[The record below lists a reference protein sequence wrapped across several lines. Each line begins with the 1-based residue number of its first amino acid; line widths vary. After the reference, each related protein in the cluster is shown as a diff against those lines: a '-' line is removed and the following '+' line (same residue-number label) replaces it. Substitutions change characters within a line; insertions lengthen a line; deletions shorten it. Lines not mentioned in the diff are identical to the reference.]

1 MTITPYKIRSH
12 SVSVRSNR
20 GAAVG
25 VTTFTSVPKRLSFPF
40 ARAAFIESFQAPPFC
55 VNRLAQAS
63 PIVASWVP
71 SLHAILFFGM
81 LRFAQLC
88 ESIAATPKKTEKVA
102 LVAQYL
108 RAAPVEEAALGAL
121 YLCGRVFPRRE
132 ERVLSI
138 GFSIL
143 LRAVAGIAKRSPREL
158 APILRHH
165 GDLGAGAEEI
175 LRDHPVRP
183 SLSLPQIA
191 EVYASLAQQRRAAAK
206 QALLEHT
213 LQRLYSIEAKYFIKI
228 ATGELRIGLKE
239 SLVEEGI
246 AKAFDQTLPA
256 VQRANMLLGDIT
268 DVLRLAVANQLT
280 SVSLQ
285 LFRPISVMLASPAE
299 TSADLVAAFPNG
311 ALVEDKFDGIRA
323 QVHKRNSQVEIY
335 SRTLDR
341 VTEFPELLE
350 HFRGITGDFILDGE
364 IIGWR
369 DGRAIPFTELQQRL
383 GRKQIDLFTT
393 SQVPVSFVAFDL
405 LLLDDRSLLETPLAE
420 RRLFLEQLL
429 AKTEQPA
436 LQFTRAELC
445 RTVEE
450 IEHRFLLA
458 LDTGN
463 EGLLAKAPESPYVPG
478 RRGQFW
484 MKLKRPLATL
494 DVVVTIA
501 EYGHGKRRGLL
512 SDYTFAVR
520 DDGRL
525 VNIGKAYSGL
535 TDVEIRDLT
544 QYFLE
549 HTTED
554 RGFQRDVEPTV
565 VLEVAF
571 NNVQRSQ
578 RHDSGFALR
587 FPRILRLRPDKP
599 VAEIDTLARVR
610 EIFDSQHAKMQ

>member
-1 MTITPYKIRSH
+1 
-12 SVSVRSNR
+12 
-20 GAAVG
+20 
-25 VTTFTSVPKRLSFPF
+25 L
-40 ARAAFIESFQAPPFC
+40 
-55 VNRLAQAS
+55 
-63 PIVASWVP
+63 
-71 SLHAILFFGM
+71 
-81 LRFAQLC
+81 
-88 ESIAATPKKTEKVA
+88 
-102 LVAQYL
+102 
-108 RAAPVEEAALGAL
+108 APV
-121 YLCGRVFPRRE
+121 
-132 ERVLSI
+132 
-138 GFSIL
+138 
-143 LRAVAGIAKRSPREL
+143 
-158 APILRHH
+158 LRHH

-175 LRDHPVRP
+175 LRDHPVTS
-183 SLSLPQIA
+183 SLTLPHIA
-191 EVYASLAQQRRAAAK
+191 EVYAALAQQRGPAAK

-213 LQRLYSIEAKYFIKI
+213 LQRLTALEAKYFIKI
-228 ATGELRIGLKE
+228 ATTELRIGLKE
-239 SLVEEGI
+239 SLVEEAI
-246 AKAFDQTLPA
+246 AKAFDQALLA

-268 DVLRLAVANQLT
+268 DVLRLAVANQLS

-299 TSADLVAAFPNG
+299 TPADLVAAFPNG

-323 QVHKRNSQVEIY
+323 QVHKRGSQVEMY

-341 VTEFPELLE
+341 VTEFPELLDPI
-350 HFRGITGDFILDGE
+350 RNISGDFILDGE

-393 SQVPVSFVAFDL
+393 AQVPVSFVAFDL
-405 LLLDDRSLLETPLAE
+405 LLLDGRTLLDVPLAE
-420 RRLFLEQLL
+420 RRLLLERLL
-429 AKTEQPA
+429 AKAEQPA

-445 RTVEE
+445 RSVDE
-450 IEHRFLLA
+450 IESRFLLA
-458 LDTGN
+458 LNTGN

-535 TDVEIRDLT
+535 TDVEIRELT
-544 QYFLE
+544 QYFLK

-554 RGFQRDVEPTV
+554 RGFQCDVEPTI

-571 NNVQRSQ
+571 NNIQRSD

-587 FPRILRLRPDKP
+587 FPRIVRLRPDKP
-599 VAEIDTLARVR
+599 VDEIDTLARVR
-610 EIFDSQHAKMQ
+610 EIFDSQHPTKKS

>member
-1 MTITPYKIRSH
+1 
-12 SVSVRSNR
+12 
-20 GAAVG
+20 
-25 VTTFTSVPKRLSFPF
+25 
-40 ARAAFIESFQAPPFC
+40 
-55 VNRLAQAS
+55 
-63 PIVASWVP
+63 
-71 SLHAILFFGM
+71 M

-88 ESIAATPKKTEKVA
+88 ESIAATAKKNEKVS
-102 LVAQYL
+102 LVAEYL
-108 RAAPVEEAALGAL
+108 RATPVDDSALAALF
-121 YLCGRVFPRRE
+121 LCGRVFPRRE

-143 LRAVAGIAKRSPREL
+143 LRAVAKIADKNPANL
-158 APILRHH
+158 AQVLRHH

-175 LRDHPVRP
+175 LRHHPVRP
-183 SLSLPQIA
+183 SLALPQIA
-191 EVYASLAQQRRAAAK
+191 EVYASLAQQRGPAAK
-206 QALLEHT
+206 QGLLEHT
-213 LQRLYSIEAKYFIKI
+213 LPRLSALEAKYFIKI

-239 SLVEEGI
+239 SLVEEAI
-246 AKAFDQTLPA
+246 AKAFGQTLPA

-268 DVLRLAVANQLT
+268 EVLRLAAANQLS

-299 TSADLVAAFPNG
+299 TPAELVAAFPNG

-323 QVHKRNSQVEIY
+323 QVHKRDSRVEIY

-341 VTEFPELLE
+341 VTEFPELLGPI
-350 HFRGITGDFILDGE
+350 RSIPGDFILDGE

-383 GRKQIDLFTT
+383 GRKHVDLFTT
-393 SQVPVSFVAFDL
+393 AQVPVSFVAFDL
-405 LLLDDRSLLETPLAE
+405 LLLDGRTLLDTPLVE
-420 RRLFLEQLL
+420 RRLLLERLL
-429 AKTEQPA
+429 ATVEQSA
-436 LQFTRAELC
+436 LQFTRAKLC

-450 IEHRFLLA
+450 IEDRFRLA
-458 LDTGN
+458 IETGN
-463 EGLLAKAPESPYVPG
+463 EGLLAKAPESRYAPG

-501 EYGHGKRRGLL
+501 EYGHGKRHGLL

-520 DDGRL
+520 DDARL

-535 TDVEIRDLT
+535 TDVEIRGLT

-554 RGFQRDVEPTV
+554 RSFQRDVEPTV

-571 NNVQRSQ
+571 NNIQRSD
-578 RHDSGFALR
+578 RHESGFALR
-587 FPRILRLRPDKP
+587 FPRIVRLRPDKP

-610 EIFDSQHAKMQ
+610 EIFDSQHVRKN

>member
-1 MTITPYKIRSH
+1 MRYWYS
-12 SVSVRSNR
+12 
-20 GAAVG
+20 A
-25 VTTFTSVPKRLSFPF
+25 
-40 ARAAFIESFQAPPFC
+40 
-55 VNRLAQAS
+55 
-63 PIVASWVP
+63 
-71 SLHAILFFGM
+71 M

-88 ESIAATPKKTEKVA
+88 ESIAATTKKTEKVR
-102 LVAQYL
+102 LVAAYL
-108 RAAPVEEAALGAL
+108 QVTPVEEASLAAL

-143 LRAVAGIAKRSPREL
+143 LRAVAKIAKRNPAEL

-175 LRDHPVRP
+175 LQDHAVTS
-183 SLSLPQIA
+183 SLTLPLVA
-191 EVYASLAQQRRAAAK
+191 EVYASLAQQRGPAAK
-206 QALLEHT
+206 QVLLEHT
-213 LQRLYSIEAKYFIKI
+213 LQRLSALEAKYFIKI
-228 ATGELRIGLKE
+228 ATSELRIGLKE

-246 AKAFDQTLPA
+246 AKAFNQSLPD

-268 DVLRLAVANQLT
+268 DVVRLAVANQLS

-299 TSADLVAAFPNG
+299 APADLVAAFPKG

-323 QVHKRNSQVEIY
+323 QVHKRGSQVEIY

-341 VTEFPELLE
+341 VTEFPELLDPI
-350 HFRGITGDFILDGE
+350 RNISGDFILDGE

-393 SQVPVSFVAFDL
+393 AQVPVSFVAFDL
-405 LLLDDRSLLETPLAE
+405 LLLDGRTLLDVPLAE
-420 RRLFLEQLL
+420 RRLLMERLL
-429 AKTEQPA
+429 ARAEQSA

-445 RTVEE
+445 RTVDE
-450 IEHRFLLA
+450 IENRFRLA
-458 LDTGN
+458 LETGN

-494 DVVVTIA
+494 DVVVTVA
-501 EYGHGKRRGLL
+501 EFGHGKRRGLL

-535 TDVEIRDLT
+535 TDVEIRELT
-544 QYFLE
+544 KYFLE

-571 NNVQRSQ
+571 NNVQRSN

-587 FPRILRLRPDKP
+587 FPRIVRLRPDKP
-599 VAEIDTLARVR
+599 VAEIDTLARLR
-610 EIFDSQHAKMQ
+610 EIFDSQHAKKS

>member
-1 MTITPYKIRSH
+1 
-12 SVSVRSNR
+12 
-20 GAAVG
+20 
-25 VTTFTSVPKRLSFPF
+25 
-40 ARAAFIESFQAPPFC
+40 
-55 VNRLAQAS
+55 
-63 PIVASWVP
+63 
-71 SLHAILFFGM
+71 M

-88 ESIAATPKKTEKVA
+88 ESIAAATKKNEKVS
-102 LVAQYL
+102 LVASYL
-108 RAAPVEEAALGAL
+108 RSAPVEEAALASL
-121 YLCGRVFPRRE
+121 YLCGRVFPRCE

-138 GFSIL
+138 GFSL
-143 LRAVAGIAKRSPREL
+143 FLRAIETIAHKSPTEL
-158 APILRHH
+158 APLLRHH

-175 LRDHPVRP
+175 LRHQTVTP

-191 EVYASLAQQRRAAAK
+191 EVYASLAQRRVPAAK

-213 LQRLYSIEAKYFIKI
+213 LQRLSALEAKYFIKI

-239 SLVEEGI
+239 SLVEEAI
-246 AKAFDQTLPA
+246 AKTFGQPLPA
-256 VQRANMLLGDIT
+256 VQRANMLTGDIT
-268 DVLRLAVANQLT
+268 DVLRLAVAGQLS
-280 SVSLQ
+280 SVQ
-285 LFRPISVMLASPAE
+285 IELFRPISVMLASPAD
-299 TSADLVAAFPNG
+299 TAADLVAAFPNG
-311 ALVEDKFDGIRA
+311 ALIEDKFDGIRA
-323 QVHKRNSQVEIY
+323 QVHKRDSQVEIY

-341 VTEFPELLE
+341 VTEFPELLDPT
-350 HFRGITGDFILDGE
+350 RGIAGDFILDGE

-383 GRKQIDLFTT
+383 GRKQIDLFTS

-405 LLLDDRSLLETPLAE
+405 LLLDDRTLLDTPLAE
-420 RRLFLEQLL
+420 RRLLLEHLL
-429 AKTEQPA
+429 AKAEQSA

-445 RTVEE
+445 RTAEQ
-450 IEHRFLLA
+450 IENRFRLA
-458 LDTGN
+458 LNSGN

-501 EYGHGKRRGLL
+501 EYGHGKRHGLL

-520 DDGRL
+520 DDARL

-535 TDVEIRDLT
+535 TDVEIRELT

-554 RGFQRDVEPTV
+554 RGFQRDVEPTI

-571 NNVQRSQ
+571 NNIQRSD
-578 RHDSGFALR
+578 RHESGFALR
-587 FPRILRLRPDKP
+587 FPRIVRLRPDKP
-599 VAEIDTLARVR
+599 VAEIDTLSRVR
-610 EIFDSQHAKMQ
+610 EIFDSQQVRKN

>member
-1 MTITPYKIRSH
+1 
-12 SVSVRSNR
+12 
-20 GAAVG
+20 
-25 VTTFTSVPKRLSFPF
+25 
-40 ARAAFIESFQAPPFC
+40 
-55 VNRLAQAS
+55 
-63 PIVASWVP
+63 
-71 SLHAILFFGM
+71 M

-88 ESIAATPKKTEKVA
+88 ESIAATTKKTEKVR
-102 LVAQYL
+102 LVADYL
-108 RAAPVEEAALGAL
+108 RTAPVEEASLGAL
-121 YLCGRVFPRRE
+121 YLCGRAFPRRE

-143 LRAVAGIAKRSPREL
+143 LRAIEKIARRNPAEL

-175 LRDHPVRP
+175 LRRYSVTS
-183 SLSLPQIA
+183 SLTLPQIA
-191 EVYASLAQQRRAAAK
+191 EVYAYLAQQRGPAAK

-213 LQRLYSIEAKYFIKI
+213 LQRLTALEAKYFIKI
-228 ATGELRIGLKE
+228 ATSELRIGLKE
-239 SLVEEGI
+239 SLVEEAI
-246 AKAFDQTLPA
+246 AKAFDQALPA

-268 DVLRLAVANQLT
+268 DVLKLAIANQL
-280 SVSLQ
+280 SSISLQ

-299 TSADLVAAFPNG
+299 TPADVVAAFPSG

-323 QVHKRNSQVEIY
+323 QVHKRGSQVELY
-335 SRTLDR
+335 SRSLDR
-341 VTEFPELLE
+341 VTEFPELLDPI
-350 HFRGITGDFILDGE
+350 RNVVGDFILDGE

-369 DGRAIPFTELQQRL
+369 EGRAIPFTELQQRL

-393 SQVPVSFVAFDL
+393 AQVPVSFVAFDIL
-405 LLLDDRSLLETPLAE
+405 LLNGRTLLDLPLAE
-420 RRLFLEQLL
+420 RRLLLERLL
-429 AKTEQPA
+429 AKAEQPG

-445 RTVEE
+445 RTVDE
-450 IEHRFLLA
+450 IEDRFLLA
-458 LDTGN
+458 LNTGN

-520 DDGRL
+520 DDSRL

-535 TDVEIRDLT
+535 TDVEIKELT

-554 RGFQRDVEPTV
+554 RGFQRDVEPSV
-565 VLEVAF
+565 VLEIAF
-571 NNVQRSQ
+571 NNIQRSD

-587 FPRILRLRPDKP
+587 FPRIVRLRPDKP

-610 EIFDSQHAKMQ
+610 EIFDSQHAKKT

>member
-1 MTITPYKIRSH
+1 
-12 SVSVRSNR
+12 
-20 GAAVG
+20 
-25 VTTFTSVPKRLSFPF
+25 
-40 ARAAFIESFQAPPFC
+40 
-55 VNRLAQAS
+55 
-63 PIVASWVP
+63 
-71 SLHAILFFGM
+71 M

-88 ESIAATPKKTEKVA
+88 ESISATTKKTEKVI
-102 LVAQYL
+102 LVADYL
-108 RAAPVEEAALGAL
+108 RATPVEEAALGAL

-143 LRAVAGIAKRSPREL
+143 LRAVAKIAQKDSTEL

-175 LRDHPVRP
+175 LREHPVRA
-183 SLSLPQIA
+183 SLSLPQVA
-191 EVYASLAQQRRAAAK
+191 EVYASLAQQRGPAPK

-213 LQRLYSIEAKYFIKI
+213 LQRLSALEAKYFIKI

-239 SLVEEGI
+239 SLVEEAI

-256 VQRANMLLGDIT
+256 VQRANMLTGDIT
-268 DVLRLAVANQLT
+268 DVLRLAVANQLS
-280 SVSLQ
+280 SVNLQ
-285 LFRPISVMLASPAE
+285 LFRPVSAMLASPAE
-299 TSADLVAAFPNG
+299 TPADLVAAFPNG

-323 QVHKRNSQVEIY
+323 QIHKRSSQVEIY

-341 VTEFPELLE
+341 VTEFPELLDPV
-350 HFRGITGDFILDGE
+350 RNITGDFILDGE

-369 DGRAIPFTELQQRL
+369 DARAIPFTELQQRL
-383 GRKQIDLFTT
+383 GRKQIDLFT
-393 SQVPVSFVAFDL
+393 SAQVPVSFVAFDL
-405 LLLDDRSLLETPLAE
+405 LLLDGRTLLDAPLAE
-420 RRLFLEQLL
+420 RRLLLERLL
-429 AKTEQPA
+429 AKAAQPA
-436 LQFTRAELC
+436 LQFPRAELC
-445 RTVEE
+445 RTVDE
-450 IEHRFLLA
+450 IENRFLLA
-458 LDTGN
+458 LNAGN

-520 DDGRL
+520 DDTRL

-535 TDVEIRDLT
+535 TYVEIRELT

-554 RGFQRDVEPTV
+554 RGFQRDVEPTI

-571 NNVQRSQ
+571 NNIQRSD
-578 RHDSGFALR
+578 RHASGFALR

-599 VAEIDTLARVR
+599 VAEIDTLSRVR
-610 EIFDSQHAKMQ
+610 EIFDSQHARKN

>member
-1 MTITPYKIRSH
+1 MLP
-12 SVSVRSNR
+12 
-20 GAAVG
+20 
-25 VTTFTSVPKRLSFPF
+25 FP
-40 ARAAFIESFQAPPFC
+40 
-55 VNRLAQAS
+55 
-63 PIVASWVP
+63 
-71 SLHAILFFGM
+71 
-81 LRFAQLC
+81 QLC
-88 ESIAATPKKTEKVA
+88 ESIAATTKKTEKVS
-102 LVAQYL
+102 LVADYL
-108 RAAPVEEAALGAL
+108 RSAPVEEGALGAL

-143 LRAVAGIAKRSPREL
+143 LRAVAKVAEKNPAQL
-158 APILRHH
+158 APVLRHH

-175 LRDHPVRP
+175 LRAHPVRS
-183 SLSLPQIA
+183 SLGRAQLA

-213 LQRLYSIEAKYFIKI
+213 FQRLSALEAKYFIKI
-228 ATGELRIGLKE
+228 ATSELRIGLKE
-239 SLVEEGI
+239 SLVEEAI

-268 DVLRLAVANQLT
+268 DVLRLSVANQLS

-299 TSADLVAAFPNG
+299 TPADLVAAFPNG

-323 QVHKRNSQVEIY
+323 QVHKRGSQVEIY
-335 SRTLDR
+335 SRTLDH
-341 VTEFPELLE
+341 VTEFPELLDPI
-350 HFRGITGDFILDGE
+350 RGIAGEFILDGE

-405 LLLDDRSLLETPLAE
+405 LLLDGRTLLDTPLAE
-420 RRLFLEQLL
+420 RRLLLERLL
-429 AKTEQPA
+429 AASEQPG

-445 RTVEE
+445 HTVEE
-450 IEHRFLLA
+450 IENRFLLA
-458 LDTGN
+458 LKTGN

-520 DDGRL
+520 DEGRL

-535 TDVEIRDLT
+535 TDVEIRQLT

-554 RGFQRDVEPTV
+554 RGYQRDVEPTI

-571 NNVQRSQ
+571 NNIQRSD

-587 FPRILRLRPDKP
+587 FPRIVRLRPDKP
-599 VAEIDTLARVR
+599 AAEIDTLARLR
-610 EIFDSQHAKMQ
+610 EIFDSQHAKRS

>member
-1 MTITPYKIRSH
+1 
-12 SVSVRSNR
+12 
-20 GAAVG
+20 
-25 VTTFTSVPKRLSFPF
+25 
-40 ARAAFIESFQAPPFC
+40 
-55 VNRLAQAS
+55 
-63 PIVASWVP
+63 
-71 SLHAILFFGM
+71 M

-88 ESIAATPKKTEKVA
+88 ESIAATTKKTEKVT
-102 LVAQYL
+102 LVADYL
-108 RAAPVEEAALGAL
+108 CATPVEEAALGAL

-143 LRAVAGIAKRSPREL
+143 LRAVARIAKKDPTEL
-158 APILRHH
+158 ASILRHH

-175 LRDHPVRP
+175 LRVHPVKS

-191 EVYASLAQQRRAAAK
+191 EVYASLAQQRGPAAK

-213 LQRLYSIEAKYFIKI
+213 LQRLSALEAKYFIKI

-239 SLVEEGI
+239 SLVEEAI

-256 VQRANMLLGDIT
+256 VQRANMLTGDIT
-268 DVLRLAVANQLT
+268 DVLRLAVANQLS
-280 SVSLQ
+280 SVNLQ

-299 TSADLVAAFPNG
+299 TPADLVAAFPNG

-323 QVHKRNSQVEIY
+323 QVHKRGAQVEIY

-350 HFRGITGDFILDGE
+350 PVRNIAGDFILDGE

-369 DGRAIPFTELQQRL
+369 DARAIPFTELQQRL
-383 GRKQIDLFTT
+383 GRKQIDLFT
-393 SQVPVSFVAFDL
+393 SAQVPVSFVAFDL
-405 LLLDDRSLLETPLAE
+405 LLLDGRILLDAPLAE
-420 RRLFLEQLL
+420 RRLLLERLL
-429 AKTEQPA
+429 ANAEQPA

-445 RTVEE
+445 RTVDE
-450 IEHRFLLA
+450 IENRFLLA
-458 LDTGN
+458 LNTGN
-463 EGLLAKAPESPYVPG
+463 EGLLAKAPDSPYVPG

-520 DDGRL
+520 DDSRL

-535 TDVEIRDLT
+535 TDVEIRELT

-554 RGFQRDVEPTV
+554 RGFQRDVEPTI

-571 NNVQRSQ
+571 NNIQRSG

-599 VAEIDTLARVR
+599 VAEIDTLSRVR
-610 EIFDSQHAKMQ
+610 EIFNSQHARKN

>member
-1 MTITPYKIRSH
+1 
-12 SVSVRSNR
+12 
-20 GAAVG
+20 
-25 VTTFTSVPKRLSFPF
+25 
-40 ARAAFIESFQAPPFC
+40 
-55 VNRLAQAS
+55 
-63 PIVASWVP
+63 
-71 SLHAILFFGM
+71 M

-88 ESIAATPKKTEKVA
+88 ESIAATTKKTEKVR
-102 LVAQYL
+102 LVADYL
-108 RAAPVEEAALGAL
+108 RAAPVEEASLAAL

-132 ERVLSI
+132 ERVLSV

-143 LRAVAGIAKRSPREL
+143 LRAVAKIAKKNPAEL
-158 APILRHH
+158 APVLRHH

-175 LRDHPVRP
+175 LRDHPVTS
-183 SLSLPQIA
+183 SLTLPQIA
-191 EVYASLAQQRRAAAK
+191 EVYASLAQQRGSAAK

-213 LQRLYSIEAKYFIKI
+213 LQRLSPLEAKYFIKV

-239 SLVEEGI
+239 SLVEEAI
-246 AKAFDQTLPA
+246 AKAFEQALSA
-256 VQRANMLLGDIT
+256 VQRAGMLLGDIT
-268 DVLRLAVANQLT
+268 DVLKLAVANQLS

-299 TSADLVAAFPNG
+299 TPADLVAAFPNG
-311 ALVEDKFDGIRA
+311 ALIEDKFDGIRA
-323 QVHKRNSQVEIY
+323 QVHKRGSQVEIY

-341 VTEFPELLE
+341 VTEFPELLDPI
-350 HFRGITGDFILDGE
+350 RGITGDFILDGE

-369 DGRAIPFTELQQRL
+369 DGRAIPFTDLQQRL
-383 GRKQIDLFTT
+383 GRKQIDLFT
-393 SQVPVSFVAFDL
+393 SSHVPVSFVAFDL
-405 LLLDDRSLLETPLAE
+405 LLLNGRTLLDLPLAE
-420 RRLFLEQLL
+420 RRLLLERLL

-445 RTVEE
+445 HTVDE
-450 IEHRFLLA
+450 IEDRFLLA
-458 LDTGN
+458 LNTGN

-494 DVVVTIA
+494 DVVVTVA

-535 TDVEIRDLT
+535 TDVEIKDLT

-554 RGFQRDVEPTV
+554 RGFQRDVEPTI

-571 NNVQRSQ
+571 NNIQRSD
-578 RHDSGFALR
+578 RHNSGFALR
-587 FPRILRLRPDKP
+587 FPRIVRLRPDKP
-599 VAEIDTLARVR
+599 LAEIDTLARVR
-610 EIFDSQHAKMQ
+610 EIFNSQHTKKS

>member
-1 MTITPYKIRSH
+1 
-12 SVSVRSNR
+12 VRYWYS
-20 GAAVG
+20 A
-25 VTTFTSVPKRLSFPF
+25 
-40 ARAAFIESFQAPPFC
+40 
-55 VNRLAQAS
+55 
-63 PIVASWVP
+63 
-71 SLHAILFFGM
+71 M

-88 ESIAATPKKTEKVA
+88 ESIAATTKKTEKVR
-102 LVAQYL
+102 LVAAYL
-108 RAAPVEEAALGAL
+108 QVTPVEEASLAAL

-143 LRAVAGIAKRSPREL
+143 LRAVAKIAKRNPAEL

-175 LRDHPVRP
+175 LQDHAVTS
-183 SLSLPQIA
+183 SLTLPLVA
-191 EVYASLAQQRRAAAK
+191 EVYASLAQQRGPAAK
-206 QALLEHT
+206 QVLLEHT
-213 LQRLYSIEAKYFIKI
+213 LQRLSALEAKYFIKI
-228 ATGELRIGLKE
+228 ATSELRIGLKE

-246 AKAFDQTLPA
+246 AKAFNQSLPD

-268 DVLRLAVANQLT
+268 DVVRLAVANQLS

-299 TSADLVAAFPNG
+299 APADLVAAFPKG

-323 QVHKRNSQVEIY
+323 QVHKRGSQVEIY

-341 VTEFPELLE
+341 VTEFPELLDPI
-350 HFRGITGDFILDGE
+350 RNISGDFILDGE

-393 SQVPVSFVAFDL
+393 AQVPVSFVAFDL
-405 LLLDDRSLLETPLAE
+405 LLLDGRTLLDVPLAE
-420 RRLFLEQLL
+420 RRLLMERLL
-429 AKTEQPA
+429 ARAEQSA

-445 RTVEE
+445 RTVDE
-450 IEHRFLLA
+450 IENRFRLA
-458 LDTGN
+458 LETGN

-494 DVVVTIA
+494 DVVVTVA
-501 EYGHGKRRGLL
+501 EFGHGKRRGLL

-535 TDVEIRDLT
+535 TDVEIRELT
-544 QYFLE
+544 KYFLE

-571 NNVQRSQ
+571 NNVQRSN

-587 FPRILRLRPDKP
+587 FPRIVRLRPDKP
-599 VAEIDTLARVR
+599 VAEIDTLARLR
-610 EIFDSQHAKMQ
+610 EIFDSQHAKKS

>member
-1 MTITPYKIRSH
+1 
-12 SVSVRSNR
+12 
-20 GAAVG
+20 
-25 VTTFTSVPKRLSFPF
+25 
-40 ARAAFIESFQAPPFC
+40 
-55 VNRLAQAS
+55 
-63 PIVASWVP
+63 
-71 SLHAILFFGM
+71 M

-88 ESIAATPKKTEKVA
+88 ESIAATSKKSEKIT
-102 LVAQYL
+102 LVADYL
-108 RAAPVEEAALGAL
+108 RIAPVEEAALGAL

-143 LRAVAGIAKRSPREL
+143 LRAVASIAKKSPAEL
-158 APILRHH
+158 AGVLRHH

-175 LRDHPVRP
+175 LRDHPVR
-183 SLSLPQIA
+183 SSVSLPQIA
-191 EVYASLAQQRRAAAK
+191 EVYASLAEQRRAAAK
-206 QALLEHT
+206 QELLEHT
-213 LQRLYSIEAKYFIKI
+213 LQRLSAVEAKYFIKI

-239 SLVEEGI
+239 SLVEEAI
-246 AKAFDQTLPA
+246 AKAFDQTLRA

-268 DVLRLAVANQLT
+268 DVLRLAVANQLS

-299 TSADLVAAFPNG
+299 TPADLVAAFPNG

-323 QVHKRNSQVEIY
+323 QVHKRDTQVEIY

-341 VTEFPELLE
+341 VTEFPELIE
-350 HFRGITGDFILDGE
+350 PFRGITGDFILDGE

-369 DGRAIPFTELQQRL
+369 EGRAIPFTELQQRL
-383 GRKQIDLFTT
+383 GRKQIDLFTS

-405 LLLDDRSLLETPLAE
+405 LLLDERALLDAPLAE
-420 RRLFLEQLL
+420 RRLLLERLL
-429 AKTEQPA
+429 AKAEEPA

-445 RTVEE
+445 RTVDE
-450 IEHRFLLA
+450 IEDRFRLA
-458 LDTGN
+458 LNTGN
-463 EGLLAKAPESPYVPG
+463 EGLLAKGPESPYVPG

-535 TDVEIRDLT
+535 TDVEIRELT

-571 NNVQRSQ
+571 NNIQRSD
-578 RHDSGFALR
+578 RHNSGFALR
-587 FPRILRLRPDKP
+587 FPRIVRLRPDKP

-610 EIFDSQHAKMQ
+610 QIFDSQHTKPISEL

>member
-1 MTITPYKIRSH
+1 
-12 SVSVRSNR
+12 
-20 GAAVG
+20 
-25 VTTFTSVPKRLSFPF
+25 
-40 ARAAFIESFQAPPFC
+40 
-55 VNRLAQAS
+55 
-63 PIVASWVP
+63 
-71 SLHAILFFGM
+71 M

-88 ESIAATPKKTEKVA
+88 ESIAATSKKNEKVG
-102 LVAQYL
+102 LVADYL
-108 RAAPVEEAALGAL
+108 RTTPVDKSALAALF
-121 YLCGRVFPRRE
+121 LCGRVFPLRE

-138 GFSIL
+138 GFSIF
-143 LRAVAGIAKRSPREL
+143 LRAVAKIAHKDPADL
-158 APILRHH
+158 APVLRHH

-175 LRDHPVRP
+175 LRDHSVRS
-183 SLSLPQIA
+183 SLTLPQIA
-191 EVYASLAQQRRAAAK
+191 EAYASLAQQRGPTAK

-213 LQRLYSIEAKYFIKI
+213 LQRLSALEAKYFIKI

-239 SLVEEGI
+239 SLVEEAI

-268 DVLRLAVANQLT
+268 DVLRLAAANQFS

-299 TSADLVAAFPNG
+299 TPADLVAAFPNG

-323 QVHKRNSQVEIY
+323 QVHKRDSQVEIY

-341 VTEFPELLE
+341 VTEFPELLDPV
-350 HFRGITGDFILDGE
+350 RGITGDFILDGE

-383 GRKQIDLFTT
+383 GRKQVDLFT
-393 SQVPVSFVAFDL
+393 SAQVPVSFVAFDL
-405 LLLDDRSLLETPLAE
+405 LLLDGRTLLDAPLAE
-420 RRLFLEQLL
+420 RRLLLERLL
-429 AKTEQPA
+429 GAAEQPV
-436 LQFTRAELC
+436 LQFTRAKLC
-445 RTVEE
+445 RAVEE
-450 IEHRFLLA
+450 IENRFLLA
-458 LDTGN
+458 LNTGN

-535 TDVEIRDLT
+535 TDVEIRELT
-544 QYFLE
+544 QYFLD
-549 HTTED
+549 HTTEN
-554 RGFQRDVEPTV
+554 RGFQRDVEPTI

-571 NNVQRSQ
+571 NNIQRSD
-578 RHDSGFALR
+578 RHESGFALR
-587 FPRILRLRPDKP
+587 FPRIVRLRPDKP
-599 VAEIDTLARVR
+599 VSEIDTLARVR
-610 EIFDSQHAKMQ
+610 EIFDSQTLRKN

>member
-1 MTITPYKIRSH
+1 
-12 SVSVRSNR
+12 
-20 GAAVG
+20 
-25 VTTFTSVPKRLSFPF
+25 
-40 ARAAFIESFQAPPFC
+40 
-55 VNRLAQAS
+55 
-63 PIVASWVP
+63 
-71 SLHAILFFGM
+71 M

-88 ESIAATPKKTEKVA
+88 ESIAATTKKTEKVS
-102 LVAQYL
+102 LVADYL
-108 RAAPVEEAALGAL
+108 RSASVEEAALGAL

-143 LRAVAGIAKRSPREL
+143 LRAVAKVAEKNPAQL
-158 APILRHH
+158 APVLRHH

-175 LRDHPVRP
+175 LRAHPVRS
-183 SLSLPQIA
+183 SLGLAQIA

-213 LQRLYSIEAKYFIKI
+213 FQRLSALEAKYFIKI
-228 ATGELRIGLKE
+228 ATSELRIGLKE
-239 SLVEEGI
+239 SLVEEAI

-268 DVLRLAVANQLT
+268 DVLRLAVANQLS

-299 TSADLVAAFPNG
+299 TPADLVATFPNG
-311 ALVEDKFDGIRA
+311 ALIEDKFDGIRA
-323 QVHKRNSQVEIY
+323 QVHKRGSQVEIY

-350 HFRGITGDFILDGE
+350 PIRGIAGEFILDGE

-383 GRKQIDLFTT
+383 GRKQIDLFTSAQT
-393 SQVPVSFVAFDL
+393 PVSFVAFDL
-405 LLLDDRSLLETPLAE
+405 LLLDGRTLLDTPLAE
-420 RRLFLEQLL
+420 RRLLLERLL
-429 AKTEQPA
+429 AKVEQPS

-445 RTVEE
+445 RTTDE
-450 IEHRFLLA
+450 IENRFLLA
-458 LDTGN
+458 VNTGN

-494 DVVVTIA
+494 DVVVTVA

-535 TDVEIRDLT
+535 TDVEIKELT

-554 RGFQRDVEPTV
+554 RGYQRDVEPTV

-571 NNVQRSQ
+571 NNIQRSE

-587 FPRILRLRPDKP
+587 FPRIVRLRPDKP
-599 VAEIDTLARVR
+599 AAEIDTLARVH
-610 EIFDSQHAKMQ
+610 EIFSSQHSKNN